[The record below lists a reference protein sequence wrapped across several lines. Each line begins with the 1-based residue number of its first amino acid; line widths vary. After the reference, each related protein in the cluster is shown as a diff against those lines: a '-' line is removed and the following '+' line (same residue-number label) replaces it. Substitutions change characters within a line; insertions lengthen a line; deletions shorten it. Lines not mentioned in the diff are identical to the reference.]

1 MVAHKRD
8 KMILEI
14 KNLVK
19 TFPGVKA
26 LHKVNFQL
34 EAGEIH
40 ALVGGHGAGKSVLI
54 KVLSGVYARDSG
66 TINYFGKYF
75 EVSSPREAEHSGIC
89 PVFQE
94 VNLIHN
100 LTVAEN
106 LFMEKQ
112 PKTLGFINWKQI
124 NKHASEVLKQFE
136 LDIDVTREL
145 GELSIAAQQMVV
157 IGRALIGEP
166 KILILDEPTSSLNQ
180 EEAELLFKQLR
191 RLKSEGV
198 AIIFIT
204 HFLEQVYS
212 ICDKITVLKNGEN
225 AGTWLVDELPKSKLD
240 EMLAVKKIEESYQ
253 DDVQERIQPSVDG
266 YELEFNNDEQY
277 DFAEILDSGN
287 IESVDVKLN
296 ITQKDGTQSAVN
308 RQCAV
313 VKNPILKLSSMY
325 NSESKSKEDVT
336 GELSVM
342 ENIALALG
350 VKRGW
355 FSLLQEEE
363 QKRYVEEYIKIFGI
377 LPSCLDEKVNKLV
390 DEDRQKIAFARGL
403 ASNPAIVMIDEPTR
417 GVDLQDK
424 KESQKYII
432 KLSNSRVCVVFIS
445 PELTE
450 LINNSGGAVIM
461 H

>member
-1 MVAHKRD
+1 MVADKRD

-75 EVSSPREAEHSGIC
+75 EVSSPREAEHNGIC

-204 HFLEQVYS
+204 HFLDQVYS
-212 ICDKITVLKNGEN
+212 ICDKITVLENGEN
-225 AGTWLVDELPKSKLD
+225 AGTWLVDELPESKLV
-240 EMLAVKKIEESYQ
+240 EMLAVKKIEEAYQ
-253 DDVQERIQPSVDG
+253 DDVPESIQPSVEG

-277 DFAEILDSGN
+277 DFAEVLDSGN
-287 IESVDVKLN
+287 IELVDVKLN
-296 ITQKDGTQSAVN
+296 ITLKGGTQSTVN
-308 RQCAV
+308 RQCPV
-313 VKNPILKLSSMY
+313 VKNPILRLSSMY
-325 NSESKSKEDVT
+325 NSESKSKQDVT

-355 FSLLQEEE
+355 FSLLQEEKQE
-363 QKRYVEEYIKIFGI
+363 RYVEEYLKIFGI
-377 LPSCLDEKVNKLV
+377 LPSCLNEKVNNLT

-432 KLSNSRVCVVFIS
+432 KLSSSKVCVVFIS

-450 LINNSGGAVIM
+450 LINNSGGAVIL

>member
-1 MVAHKRD
+1 
-8 KMILEI
+8 MILEI

-40 ALVGGHGAGKSVLI
+40 ALVGGHGSGKSVLI

-66 TINYFGKYF
+66 SINYFGKYF

-106 LFMEKQ
+106 LFMERQ

-124 NKHASEVLKQFE
+124 NKHAAEVLKQFE
-136 LDIDVTREL
+136 LEIDVTREL

-204 HFLEQVYS
+204 HFLDQVYS
-212 ICDKITVLKNGEN
+212 VCDKITVLKNGEN
-225 AGTWLVDELPKSKLD
+225 AGTWFIDELPESKLV
-240 EMLAVKKIEESYQ
+240 EMLAGEKVEEVYQ
-253 DDVQERIQPSVDG
+253 EVIQESAQSATDAGG
-266 YELEFNNDEQY
+266 YELVLNNDEQY
-277 DFAEILDSGN
+277 DFAENLDSGN
-287 IESVDVKLN
+287 IELVDTELH
-296 ITQKDGTQSAVN
+296 ITQKDGTQSTVN
-308 RQCAV
+308 RQCAI
-313 VKNPILKLSSMY
+313 VKNPVFKINRKL
-325 NSESKSKEDVT
+325 NSESKTELEIT
-336 GELSVM
+336 GELSVI
-342 ENIALALG
+342 ENITLALR

-363 QKRYVEEYIKIFGI
+363 QRRYAEEYIKIFGI
-377 LPSCLDEKVNKLV
+377 QPSFFNEKADKLTA
-390 DEDRQKIAFARGL
+390 EDKQKVAFARCL
-403 ASNPAIVMIDEPTR
+403 ASDPTIVMIDEPTR
-417 GVDLQDK
+417 GINLQGK
-424 KESQKYII
+424 KENQRYII
-432 KLSNSRVCVVFIS
+432 KLSVSGVSVVFIS
-445 PELTE
+445 PELNE
-450 LINNSGGAVIM
+450 LINNSGGDMIIN
-461 H
+461 